1 MPCSSSTRRAPRC
14 SVRPRPQQR
23 RCPGAS
29 GGTPSRLQESV
40 PEQQKQAYSPA
51 GRAHHTAIPQ
61 RSTRLGHLVRHAV
74 YSSRNVRW
82 PSGSR
87 VDHGARQRERPI
99 APLSSTQ
106 YSRGTSKSSG
116 SAKHGDPES
125 MSMTDP
131 PSASGLRPLDEEQPL
146 SEIEK
151 PPATTIAVTII
162 ALVLLDRARIEYL
175 SLPLDCSPMLR

>member
-1 MPCSSSTRRAPRC
+1 
-14 SVRPRPQQR
+14 
-23 RCPGAS
+23 
-29 GGTPSRLQESV
+29 
-40 PEQQKQAYSPA
+40 
-51 GRAHHTAIPQ
+51 
-61 RSTRLGHLVRHAV
+61 
-74 YSSRNVRW
+74 
-82 PSGSR
+82 
-87 VDHGARQRERPI
+87 
-99 APLSSTQ
+99 
-106 YSRGTSKSSG
+106 
-116 SAKHGDPES
+116 